1 MEGVNANKPADSAW
15 QENTNRSLLS
25 PNAPSTSVNTTS
37 PHNCKSAQL
46 QPRTTASPHNKSAQL
61 QTRTTASPHNYK
73 HKVGFRSPVCGK
85 TASRGSASIG
95 VKLKLS
101 SSSVVVSLDHGLM
114 SCGVTR

>member
-1 MEGVNANKPADSAW
+1 MEGVNANELADSAW
-15 QENTNRSLLS
+15 QENTKRSLLS
-25 PNAPSTSVNTTS
+25 PHAPPTSVNTTS
-37 PHNCKSAQL
+37 PHNCKPAQL
-46 QPRTTASPHNKSAQL
+46 QV
-61 QTRTTASPHNYK
+61 RTTASPHNYK